1 MSRAGKNKEKK
12 LLKNI
17 RKINVLLLAAMI
29 IVLIAGTPAV
39 LYFSGNTLAD
49 ISKLLALIIFLLF
62 TFILYSAVRN
72 VFIGKSVLTPI
83 YRLTRSVS
91 EARFDDADFFDS
103 DHKDEIHDLARAI
116 QDVMQ
121 EQHRQEQL
129 LYAVNSAAFVL
140 LATTEEKDFEASL
153 LKGMD
158 LMGNCVNVDRLYIM
172 RNEMIDD
179 KRCFIY
185 RYEWLNEAEKKGA
198 ATRKGLVVP
207 YSLFPDW
214 EIRFA
219 RGECLNGPISEQ
231 SPSIQKYFSQ
241 ITIKSLLVIPVFI
254 QDNFWGLFSFTDYRT
269 ERTFTKDEVNIL
281 RSAALMMV
289 IAVNHNT
296 QGLELYKA
304 HQLTQILLDTMPF
317 SCQLW
322 NRDYKIF
329 DCNEEMVKLLKT
341 GTKQNFIDWF
351 YDFSPKY
358 QSDGQSSREKAAMFL
373 RTAFDDGR
381 CVFEWTHQRLDGT
394 PIPMEIVLVRI
405 PHGEDYIIASYGR
418 DLREYKRMMKEIER
432 RDYLLNTTNR
442 AAATLLQS
450 ELSEFMNGLYQ
461 VMAMVAEAVSVNRVR
476 IWKNRVTDGKLYLTL
491 IFEWPEGYMAQQNNE
506 ITVDIPY
513 DDAVPWWE
521 KILAQGDYINSL
533 VKDMPAEVQAQ
544 LLFRDISSIFI
555 VPVFVRNEF
564 WGFVGYDDCEH
575 ERLFT
580 EDEQSIMRSVSF
592 LMASAWLRNEM
603 TLDIRATAARQK
615 AVFSNYPGII
625 WCVDHARTITLFDG
639 LYLNEYGIS
648 SSFFE
653 GRKTDEAFQ
662 ESWSSGINESI
673 QKTFNTGSQDTTT
686 EINNKMFRIRTTP
699 IYDDEGVIINVV
711 GSFDD
716 ITERIRL
723 QAELKAALIEAQDA
737 NRAKTSFLAKMSHEM
752 RTPLNAVI
760 GLSELTLEDSILGDE
775 VRGNLIKISNAGATL
790 LSTVNDILDIS
801 KIEAGKFELVMEDYD
816 IPSLINDAIAQSV
829 MRIGGK
835 PIKFILNICENL
847 PTCLHGDEHRVKQIV
862 NNLLSNAFKYTRQ
875 GTVELT
881 VSCERER
888 EREKEIA
895 WMTIRVSDTGI
906 GIRKE
911 DMERL
916 FTDYAMM
923 DVESNRKIEGTGL
936 GLPIT
941 KNIAEMMGGA
951 ITVESEYRKGSVFTA
966 RFRQEFVNDAVIG
979 AELAETLKSFRYSDE
994 KRRQNSQIMRIDLSY
1009 ARVLVVDD
1017 VPTNLDVAKGML
1029 KPYGMQIDC
1038 VSRGQD
1044 AIDAVRAEKVRYNAI
1059 FMDHMMPEMSGIEA
1073 ARIIREKVGTE
1084 YAKTVPIIALTA
1096 NAIVGNDEMFLKN
1109 GFQAFISK
1117 PIEMPRLDTVLRQ
1130 WVKDKDREEK
1140 LISNTA
1146 GQPGAAREFPAR
1158 LDGVD
1163 VQKGFERFNRDI
1175 NSFLNVLRSYAVNTP
1190 PVLDLFRNV
1199 NKDNLADYAI
1209 EVHGL
1214 KGSSRGICA
1223 EAVGAKAE
1231 ALEKAAKAGNI
1242 DFVIANNADL
1252 IEAAGKLV
1260 NNIKDLL
1267 GKMASE
1273 NPKPKK
1279 DKPDGQVL
1287 SKLAAACEQ
1296 YNMDEADS
1304 AMKEIDNYEYE
1315 SDDGLAQW
1323 LRENVDM
1330 MNFSEIKEK
1339 LTALIPG

>member
-1 MSRAGKNKEKK
+1 MSRSGKNRKKEI
-12 LLKNI
+12 LKNI
-17 RKINVLLLAAMI
+17 RKINILLLVAMI

-39 LYFSGNTLAD
+39 LYFSGNTLTD
-49 ISKLLALIIFLLF
+49 ILKLLPLIIFLLLA
-62 TFILYSAVRN
+62 FILYSAARN
-72 VFIGKSVLTPI
+72 DFINKSVLTPL
-83 YRLTRSVS
+83 YRLTRNVS

-116 QDVMQ
+116 QDVVQ

-153 LKGMD
+153 LKGMNI
-158 LMGNCVNVDRLYIM
+158 MGSCVNADQVYIM
-172 RNEMIDD
+172 RNEMIGGEH
-179 KRCFIY
+179 CFVY
-185 RYEWLNEAEKKGA
+185 RYEWLNETGKTG
-198 ATRKGLVVP
+198 TRGVAVP
-207 YSLFPDW
+207 YSKFPDW

-219 RGECLNGPISEQ
+219 RGEYLNGPISEQ
-231 SPSIQKYFSQ
+231 SPSIQKYFSRVKM
-241 ITIKSLLVIPVFI
+241 KSLLVIPVFI

-281 RSAALMMV
+281 RSAALMLV
-289 IAVNHNT
+289 TAVNHNT
-296 QGLELYKA
+296 QGVELNEA
-304 HQLTQILLDTMPF
+304 HQLTQVLLDTMPF

-329 DCNEEMVKLLKT
+329 DCNEETVKLLKT
-341 GTKQNFIDWF
+341 GNKQNFIDWF
-351 YDFSPKY
+351 YDFSPEY
-358 QSDGQSSREKAAMFL
+358 QSDGQSSREKAMMLL
-373 RTAFDDGR
+373 RTAFEEGI
-381 CVFEWTHQRLDGT
+381 CVFEWMHQQLNGRSL
-394 PIPMEIVLVRI
+394 PMEIVLVRI
-405 PHGEDYIIASYGR
+405 PHGEDYIVASYGR

-432 RDYLLNTTNR
+432 RDYLLNTTNK

-476 IWKNRVTDGKLYLTL
+476 IWKNRVTDGKLCLTL

-506 ITVDIPY
+506 ITVDMPY
-513 DDAVPWWE
+513 EYAIPWWE

-544 LLFRDISSIFI
+544 LLFRGILSMFV

-564 WGFVGYDDCEH
+564 WGFVGYDDCDH

-592 LMASAWLRNEM
+592 LMTSAWLRNEM

-625 WCVDHARTITLFDG
+625 WCVDRARTITLFDG
-639 LYLNEYGIS
+639 FYLNEYGIS

-653 GRKTDEAFQ
+653 GRKTYEAFR
-662 ESWSSGINESI
+662 ESWSLGINESI
-673 QKTFNTGSQDTTT
+673 QKTFAGGNQDTTI
-686 EINNKMFRIRTTP
+686 EIDGKMFRIRTTP
-699 IYDDEGVIINVV
+699 IYNDEGVIINVV

-760 GLSELTLEDSILGDE
+760 GLSELTLEDGILSNE

-801 KIEAGKFELVMEDYD
+801 KIEAGKFELITEDYD
-816 IPSLINDAIAQSV
+816 IPNLINDAIAQSIL
-829 MRIGGK
+829 RIGEK
-835 PIKFILNICENL
+835 PVKFILNISENL
-847 PTCLHGDEHRVKQIV
+847 PACLHGDEHRVKQII

-881 VSCERER
+881 VSCERE
-888 EREKEIA
+888 EEIA
-895 WMTIRVSDTGI
+895 WMTLRVGDTGI

-911 DMERL
+911 DMEKL
-916 FTDYAMM
+916 FADYAMVDM
-923 DVESNRKIEGTGL
+923 ESHREIEGTGL

-941 KNIAEMMGGA
+941 KNIVEIMGGA
-951 ITVESEYRKGSVFTA
+951 ITVESEYRKGTVFTA
-966 RFRQEFVNDAVIG
+966 RFKQEFVNDAVIG

-1009 ARVLVVDD
+1009 AHVLVVDD
-1017 VPTNLDVAKGML
+1017 VLTNLDVAKGMM

-1059 FMDHMMPEMSGIEA
+1059 FMDHMMPDMNGIEA
-1073 ARIIREKVGTE
+1073 TRIIREKIRTE

-1117 PIEMPRLDTVLRQ
+1117 PIEMSRLDTVLRQ
-1130 WVKDKDREEK
+1130 WVMDKDREEK
-1140 LISNTA
+1140 LIDNTKE
-1146 GQPGAAREFPAR
+1146 QPEGAAREFSAR

-1175 NSFLNVLRSYAVNTP
+1175 NSFLNVLRSYAANTP
-1190 PVLDLFRNV
+1190 SFFDSFKDV

-1209 EVHGL
+1209 GVHGI

-1223 EAVGAKAE
+1223 EVIGAKAE
-1231 ALEKAAKAGNI
+1231 ALEKAARAGDI
-1242 DFVIANNADL
+1242 DFVIANNAEL
-1252 IEAAGKLV
+1252 IEAARKLV
-1260 NNIKDLL
+1260 NDIKDLL

-1273 NPKPKK
+1273 SPKPKK

-1287 SKLAAACEQ
+1287 SKLIAACEQ

-1339 LTALIPG
+1339 LTAMIPS